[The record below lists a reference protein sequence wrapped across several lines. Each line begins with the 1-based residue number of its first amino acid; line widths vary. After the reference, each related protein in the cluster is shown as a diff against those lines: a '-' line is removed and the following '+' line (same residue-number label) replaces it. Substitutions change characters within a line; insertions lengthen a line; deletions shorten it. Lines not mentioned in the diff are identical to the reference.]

1 MRLIDADLLKK
12 NCKCTGKFEDNFVC
26 VDLIELAK
34 VINAQP
40 TAYSVEKV
48 VAELKENSKVYCEE
62 YHQREGSLYIQD
74 VVEIVRNGGKG

>member
-1 MRLIDADLLKK
+1 MRLIDADKL
-12 NCKCTGKFEDNFVC
+12 NFEGQRYNQSQMKAILDFV
-26 VDLIELAK
+26 D
-34 VINAQP
+34 AQP

-74 VVEIVRNGGKG
+74 VVEIVRNGGMKKT